1 MKVTADNHEGA
12 YSIYVCFHI
21 LSFRTCPT
29 FIWAR
34 YWVAL
39 AHGPVVVDY
48 VVIHRIIVLA
58 VITAESTLGAELA
71 LMSIHMATLEVLTAM
86 GTLNKRKFT
95 ASNLFAQ
102 FWVQIQVAIQFS

>member
-1 MKVTADNHEGA
+1 M
-12 YSIYVCFHI
+12 
-21 LSFRTCPT
+21 
-29 FIWAR
+29 
-34 YWVAL
+34 
-39 AHGPVVVDY
+39 VVDY
-48 VVIHRIIVLA
+48 VVIHRVIVLA

-71 LMSIHMATLEVLTAM
+71 LMSMHMATLEVLTAM